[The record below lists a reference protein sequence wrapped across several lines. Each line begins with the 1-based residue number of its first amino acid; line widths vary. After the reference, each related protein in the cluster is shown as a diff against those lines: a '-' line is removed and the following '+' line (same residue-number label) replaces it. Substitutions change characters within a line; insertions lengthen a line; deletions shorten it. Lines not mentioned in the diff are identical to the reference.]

1 MREAAVFRSHMMR
14 TIRSFFDERSYL
26 EVDTPILSPTLIPE
40 STIEN
45 FATTF
50 SNPFLASREL
60 YLVPSPEIYMKQL
73 IADGWGSLYQI
84 SHCFRNSE
92 QLGRLHNPEFT
103 MLEYYTVGFDEE
115 DSIGLTEE
123 LFAALLDSNT
133 PEYLKPPFARMTVA
147 EAVWQRTSVDL
158 EKHQDQRSLAKEA
171 RKLGLMVPDE
181 PESWEETFNRIFL
194 TFVEPELP
202 QERPL
207 ILDRYPKQI
216 ECLAVQEGAF
226 RRRWELYGGGVE
238 LANCYNEE
246 RDPGKISTYLKEEY
260 ARLVHTRTESGMPIP
275 DIDPTLAATF
285 SKMGQVSGVAMGLD
299 RVQMLLMGAQSLE
312 EVMLFPLSKT
322 LQTP

>member
-216 ECLAVQEGAF
+216 ECLAV
-226 RRRWELYGGGVE
+226 
-238 LANCYNEE
+238 
-246 RDPGKISTYLKEEY
+246 
-260 ARLVHTRTESGMPIP
+260 
-275 DIDPTLAATF
+275 
-285 SKMGQVSGVAMGLD
+285 
-299 RVQMLLMGAQSLE
+299 
-312 EVMLFPLSKT
+312 
-322 LQTP
+322 